1 MKRGARVSKQKGRSR
16 PLSLPFSVGS
26 LDPSYLCTEMVTFSL
41 PRFSSCSFA
50 LPAPFLSLFLSSCV
64 VLGGGRRG
72 RRGRGG
78 GNYQGR
84 GARDAG
90 PMQVEGT
97 GAQTFP
103 DCDLVN
109 TQLTL
114 LIPIHRC
121 LREQEARSPMPGT
134 LRITQYCWSPR
145 AP

>member
-1 MKRGARVSKQKGRSR
+1 MSKQKGRSR

-78 GNYQGR
+78 VIIREEGLEMQGPGRWR
-84 GARDAG
+84 GQEEPR
-90 PMQVEGT
+90 PS
-97 GAQTFP
+97 
-103 DCDLVN
+103 
-109 TQLTL
+109 LTV
-114 LIPIHRC
+114 
-121 LREQEARSPMPGT
+121 T
-134 LRITQYCWSPR
+134 L
-145 AP
+145 